1 MKKII
6 RKAILTAFV
15 VAAMAI
21 SSQAGRMPPAVDT
34 LTYNKKTVT
43 VTKATFTLSSAAGEL
58 LDVEKFVLADG
69 ITPDRLNL
77 SAAVGS
83 IIHVGPNAFDEYKPG
98 KMQFGGDGWYLVD
111 GGSLPVGPMYYGGNF
126 WVTNDTTVGW
136 YIGLSS
142 AYQTDIRVEKGCTL
156 TMNNGGG
163 IRLQNGNLTFSG
175 GGTLALSGSKGSSAF
190 STDEAN
196 NRYRFIVE
204 EGVVDF
210 TGMTSNYFLNDDT
223 SHNWDAT
230 LEVREDA
237 VLKFGNAFV
246 DFHNLL
252 LCGARIESTCTVTT
266 RDNYTSA
273 LILAGNLTVLP
284 SATPTVI
291 DAANFSLS
299 WGSDFT
305 NRVNVAAGASL
316 ELTGLLKPG
325 SKDKKLLPTSRVLVS
340 GAGEVKFGDVHP
352 NVTVLQPTL
361 FNEAAVWIDANDVIG
376 YADGE
381 NVNVVTNKGTAGG
394 VFKNFVAK
402 EVGTGPSSTSPLKY
416 NGQLPGP
423 EYRADGINGHP
434 AFRFSLTNALYT
446 TAYENIGGEEMT
458 VFCVSAYLPT
468 TCVNGKT
475 NATITSTY
483 GLVDMTYEWSPLN
496 NYSTNRLIVGST
508 FANFSRSDTVSAK
521 QFAGGAVS
529 EPRVSVAS
537 RQGPDGY
544 FKMFG
549 TDAQGVSS
557 GSKTPM
563 TLNFSNRID
572 RIVLGGYLSSA
583 LKNGPY
589 CSTKED
595 FPEPGMRDID
605 YTYNQRMA
613 SGVLGEYIVFDR
625 KLTADE
631 EEVVTTYLRR
641 KWLSSEATKP
651 FVTKTTSSFTVTT
664 AAGTTNDFSA
674 PVAVS
679 CPYVD
684 LAGQGTVAVPQIEKA
699 GSGALAFGSAA
710 QTAPLAVKVDE
721 GELIFSRQLS
731 EHSTLE
737 AADGTRIVSSLAG
750 PLALDTL
757 TLGDGVTLVR
767 QVASRDAATYKMFGV
782 TGRLVL
788 GADPVL
794 IVNRTPQ
801 GVADVITYG
810 ELSAADP
817 LSWTVKRENG
827 KVYGMIDDREGHA
840 FRFDPSTGMLLIFR

>member
-1 MKKII
+1 MKII

-21 SSQAGRMPPAVDT
+21 SSQAGRMPPAIDT
-34 LTYNKKTVT
+34 LTYNKKTVN
-43 VTKATFTLSSAAGEL
+43 VTKATYTVSSTAGEL
-58 LDVEKFVLADG
+58 LDIEKFVLADG
-69 ITPDRLNL
+69 VDATRINISATP
-77 SAAVGS
+77 GS
-83 IIHVGPNAFDEYKPG
+83 IIHIGPNAFAEYNPERV
-98 KMQFGGDGWYLVD
+98 QFGGGDGWFIID
-111 GGSLPVGPMYYGGNF
+111 GNTIPKSPMYQGGNF

-136 YIGLSS
+136 YADLGSYTL
-142 AYQTDIRVEKGCTL
+142 DIRVEKGCTL

-163 IRLQNGNLTFSG
+163 LRLKSGKLTFSG

-190 STDEAN
+190 SADEAN
-196 NRYRFIVE
+196 NLYRFVVE

-210 TGMTSNYFLNDDT
+210 TGMTSNYFLSSDM
-223 SHNWDAT
+223 SHDWDAT
-230 LEVREDA
+230 LEVREGA
-237 VLKFGNAFV
+237 VLKFGSCFA

-252 LCGARIESTCTVTT
+252 LRGARIESTCATT
-266 RDNYTSA
+266 RDGYPSA
-273 LILAGNLTVLP
+273 LVLAGNVTVLP
-284 SATPTVI
+284 SETPTVI
-291 DAANFSLS
+291 DASSLALS
-299 WGSDFT
+299 CDPDFT

-325 SKDKKLLPTSRVLVS
+325 FNGSEKKLLPTSRVLVS
-340 GAGEVKFGDVHP
+340 GAGKVKFGDVHP

-361 FNEAAVWIDANDVIG
+361 FDEAAVWIDAHDVVG

-381 NVNVVTNKGTAGG
+381 NVNVVTNRGTAGG

-402 EVGTGPSSTSPLKY
+402 EVGTTSSSGSLLYK

-508 FANFSRSDTVSAK
+508 FANFSKSDTIYAA
-521 QFAGGAVS
+521 QFPGGAVS

-537 RQGPDGY
+537 RLGADGY

-563 TLNFSNRID
+563 ALNFSNRVD
-572 RIVLGGYLSSA
+572 RIVLGGYLAQA

-589 CSTKED
+589 CKVTKD
-595 FPEPGMRDID
+595 FPEPGMSDID

-625 KLTADE
+625 KLSADE

-737 AADGTRIVSSLAG
+737 AADGTRIVRSLAG